1 VIGMSFPYELLI
13 VDLDGVVWRGG
24 RIIERNVEALRILN
38 DLGVKLVFASNNSS
52 ISRRGYAAKLT
63 DILGFKVP
71 VNHVFNSGYL
81 ASKWIMDNYGSMK
94 VYPIGEDGLI
104 EELTLM
110 GHMIIDDVLS
120 IEAVVVGL
128 DRNLTYK
135 KLETAHK
142 AITMNKAL
150 FVACNDDHV
159 LPVDE
164 GTIPGAGAIVAFLVK
179 STGLNPIFT
188 AGKPNRYLADLLLKS
203 MGVPKDKVLVV
214 GDRCDMDV
222 TFALNSGLDSLL
234 VFTGLTKP
242 DTPLTIKPKYA
253 FMDLLEFVE
262 FYL

>member
-1 VIGMSFPYELLI
+1 MVDMSFPYELLI
-13 VDLDGVVWRGG
+13 VDLDGVVWRGEC
-24 RIIERNVEALRILN
+24 IIDRNIEALRILN
-38 DLGVKLVFASNNSS
+38 DLGIKLVFASNNSS
-52 ISRRGYAAKLT
+52 ISRRGYAVKLT
-63 DILGFKVP
+63 DILGFQVS
-71 VNHVFNSGYL
+71 VDHVFNSGYL
-81 ASKWIMDNYGSMK
+81 ASRWIMDNYGSMRI
-94 VYPIGEDGLI
+94 YPVGEEGLV

-110 GHMIIDDVLS
+110 GHRIVDDVWS

-128 DRNLTYK
+128 DRNLTYR
-135 KLETAHK
+135 KLEIAHR

-203 MGVPKDKVLVV
+203 VGVAKDRVLVV
-214 GDRCDMDV
+214 GDRCDMDAK
-222 TFALNSGLDSLL
+222 FALNSGLDSLI

-242 DTPLTIKPKYA
+242 DTPLTVKPKYA